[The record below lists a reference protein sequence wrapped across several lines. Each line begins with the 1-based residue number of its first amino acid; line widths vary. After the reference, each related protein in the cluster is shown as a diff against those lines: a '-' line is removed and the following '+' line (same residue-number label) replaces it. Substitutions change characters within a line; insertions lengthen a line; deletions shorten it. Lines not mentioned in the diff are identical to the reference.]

1 MVWLCF
7 CSSAIFADKQHVAP
21 RFSLV
26 NIASLNKILR
36 SEVFVSVDG
45 QLRMV
50 HLILD
55 FEPLSDAFQDVGNTI
70 RAGEP
75 QLRRID
81 VSVTGF
87 LARVDLSLV
96 ELPLHHAFPETAT
109 PREEI
114 ASSCL
119 SLEEEIDQFRLK
131 EEEEVWEDPVEI
143 PDSEGELD
151 GALVARSP

>member
-1 MVWLCF
+1 
-7 CSSAIFADKQHVAP
+7 
-21 RFSLV
+21 
-26 NIASLNKILR
+26 
-36 SEVFVSVDG
+36 
-45 QLRMV
+45 MV

-151 GALVARSP
+151 GALVARSPQLIISEVDSSSKEEEPMSLNPRKGLWDLMVGRNKGSSSKEAPKS